1 MKVSLDKDM
10 RLLSTQLFMMLIA
23 HDQVHW
29 RQIRKTKK
37 KIHLHSYAMITLIN
51 YPHVHILMLK
61 YKSKSPLNWLRQSQD
76 LSNTK
81 GIKGNSK
88 LLSKLLNLEE
98 LLIPN
103 PYETN

>member
-23 HDQVHW
+23 HDQPKSTN
-29 RQIRKTKK
+29 IRSEKQTKK

-51 YPHVHILMLK
+51 YPYVHMLMLE
-61 YKSKSPLNWLRQSQD
+61 YKSKSLLNWLRQSQV

-81 GIKGNSK
+81 VSK
-88 LLSKLLNLEE
+88 
-98 LLIPN
+98 
-103 PYETN
+103 ETVNY